1 MQENKLKCYLPHEYS
16 SSSYDNNSFYKNMF
30 IDDVATGIIPIK
42 LNRDEDTIEI
52 TIDADEKDLK
62 LVKSILNS
70 FNTYS
75 ETYDVKELAEYAI
88 ESIARDI
95 SWYGDAIY
103 EIYEV
108 HKDDEKQIRF
118 IGLTPDKF
126 IDLKFFYIQIPP
138 KEEGKK
144 LLPKF
149 IANKSLWKI
158 SIPKN
163 LQNIYSYKRI
173 LSSIDKFDSLMP
185 KAFQDDLHNGK
196 NNYYNYDTK
205 KYREK
210 QFLYVND
217 LTSEW
222 GWNQRSMSD
231 ELTTEFYK
239 NYKYIKFNLSQA
251 IFREH
256 IVNELNNLFK
266 KFNLEVSIK
275 IEGLATSKDY
285 EQHIEKYINNDIGY
299 DNVFNVAHGISPIN

>member
-1 MQENKLKCYLPHEYS
+1 MQENKLKSYLPHEYS
-16 SSSYDNNSFYKNMF
+16 RSSYDNSSFYKKMF
-30 IDDVATGIIPIK
+30 VDDVATGIIPIR
-42 LNRDEDTIEI
+42 LNKDEDTIKI
-52 TIDADEKDLK
+52 TIDADKKDLK
-62 LVKSILNS
+62 LVASILNS
-70 FNTYS
+70 FNRHSRMHNT
-75 ETYDVKELAEYAI
+75 KELVKYAI

-108 HKDDEKQIRF
+108 HNSDEKQIRF
-118 IGLTPDKF
+118 ISLVPDKF
-126 IDLKFFYIQIPP
+126 FDFKFFYMQLPP
-138 KEEGKK
+138 KNKDKK

-173 LSSIDKFDSLMP
+173 LSSINKFDSLMP
-185 KAFQDDLHNGK
+185 KAFKDNLYNGN
-196 NNYYNYDTK
+196 NNYYNYDSK

-266 KFNLEVSIK
+266 KLNLEASIK

-285 EQHIEKYINNDIGY
+285 EQHIEKYISNDIGY
-299 DNVFNVAHGISPIN
+299 DNVFDVAHGISPIN